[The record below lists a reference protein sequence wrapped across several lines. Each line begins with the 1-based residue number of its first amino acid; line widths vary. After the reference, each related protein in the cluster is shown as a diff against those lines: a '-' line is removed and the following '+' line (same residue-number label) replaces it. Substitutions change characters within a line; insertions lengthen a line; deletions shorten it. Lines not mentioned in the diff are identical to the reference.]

1 MTAVPPRT
9 IRAVDTDRLL
19 LLEMEAART
28 GFSQRLAADWLR
40 EHARGGAVHYLF
52 PTMEHRFS
60 HRPEV
65 SPQWRCELLLT
76 VRTGEEVLSLLD
88 VLPATFQGLPETL
101 DATAK
106 TDIAARMRRAPAV
119 REWAGEKG

>member
-1 MTAVPPRT
+1 MTAVLPRT

-19 LLEMEAART
+19 LLEEEAARL
-28 GFSQRLAADWLR
+28 GFSQRLPADWLR
-40 EHARGGAVHYLF
+40 EHAQAAAVHYLF
-52 PTMEHRFS
+52 PATEHWLS

-88 VLPATFQGLPETL
+88 VRPASFEELAETL

-106 TDIAARMRRAPAV
+106 ADIAARMKRALSL
-119 REWAGEKG
+119 REWAERGR

>member
-1 MTAVPPRT
+1 MTAVLPRM
-9 IRAVDTDRLL
+9 IRAVDTDQLL
-19 LLEMEAART
+19 LLELEAARL
-28 GFSQRLAADWLR
+28 GFSQRLPADWLR
-40 EHARGGAVHYLF
+40 EHAQAAAVHYLF
-52 PTMEHRFS
+52 PALEHWLS

-88 VLPATFQGLPETL
+88 VRPASFEELAEML

-106 TDIAARMRRAPAV
+106 TDIAARMRRALSV
-119 REWAGEKG
+119 REWAERER